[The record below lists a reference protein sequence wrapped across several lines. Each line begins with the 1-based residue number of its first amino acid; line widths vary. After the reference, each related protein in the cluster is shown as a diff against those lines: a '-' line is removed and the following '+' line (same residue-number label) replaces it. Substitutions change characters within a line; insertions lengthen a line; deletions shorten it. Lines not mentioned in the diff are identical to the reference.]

1 MNIGVFGLFFW
12 LWGGIT
18 AAQVR
23 EELGVP
29 KLEYEAIPD
38 SFQLAAGENFVE
50 LAGYC
55 REF

>member
-12 LWGGIT
+12 LWGGVT
-18 AAQVR
+18 AAQVT